1 MDTIKRSLVVLA
13 AAFAMASTSA
23 LAQDVLAKNSKN
35 WVSQA
40 VQMNDAQLD
49 EITAASAAMTFMFL
63 NIPAD
68 MSLTKVNNNHVTSIN
83 AAGTPSEQGATGMLF
98 IFKEGREPVIKCV
111 GRGC

>member
-23 LAQDVLAKNSKN
+23 LAQDVLAKNTMSG
-35 WVSQA
+35 VSQA

-49 EITAASAAMTFMFL
+49 EITAAGVLTLMFL

-68 MSLTKVNNNHVTSIN
+68 RSLTKVNDHHVTSIN

-98 IFKEGREPVIKCV
+98 IFKDGRAPVMKCV